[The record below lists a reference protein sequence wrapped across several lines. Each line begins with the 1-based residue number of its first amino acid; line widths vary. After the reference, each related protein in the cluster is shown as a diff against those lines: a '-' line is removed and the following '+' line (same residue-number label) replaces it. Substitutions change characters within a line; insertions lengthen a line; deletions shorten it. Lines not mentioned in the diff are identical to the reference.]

1 MKIFEKI
8 GLTARFISW
17 FLFIALVPMAVIGY
31 LSYNNAHEALNEAH
45 FEQMD
50 AASEIAEKALQ
61 VNFDA
66 DFKTIEGLSISR
78 AFQVREFTPEAIW
91 EMNSQLKDLLKKV
104 DNFYEVFL
112 LSPDG
117 RVVAS
122 SDEKSIGEN
131 KSQDEYFLGAK
142 AAKGNYLKDIY
153 LSSSTGE
160 IGYATSTP
168 VFILHDQSNDIAG
181 YLVARIKID
190 DLDQLLSHVSESLGE
205 TGEIYLVNEEEIIFT
220 ATRHEGESVIL
231 KQKNDSEPIRK
242 CLAGEESVVENI
254 NYKGIEVLGAY
265 RGSELDKA
273 VDKKWCIVAEVESS
287 EVDAPVVILRNT
299 IVLIALIALVLI
311 FGVAFI
317 ASRSIGEFVRR
328 PIRRAVEQLTAAASQ
343 LSASSQQTSAA
354 SQQNAS
360 VAQQVATGATQQSS
374 QAEEISKAVSQMSSA
389 VQQMSASSQEVS
401 AISNTASQLAQRTGE
416 SSEKVIDIVKT
427 ITGIASQ
434 TNMLALNAA
443 IEAARAGEAGRGFA
457 VVADEV
463 RKLAESSGGSAVEIQ
478 DIVKDISDSMSETV
492 GSIQNVTKKIQE
504 VSAGIQQQASS
515 IQQIAKNL
523 DSIASVSEQNAS
535 GAQQLSASIQ
545 QQSAAN
551 QQVAAASQQLQ
562 SLSLEL
568 QKLAGTK
575 GERVNFEEET
585 KAIREQTSATKEK
598 AAMVRE
604 RVGQA
609 REKARLERELMR
621 DDDRKINVKKV

>member
-1 MKIFEKI
+1 MKILEKI
-8 GLTARFISW
+8 GLTARLIAW
-17 FLFIALVPMAVIGY
+17 FLVIGLIPAIIIGY
-31 LSYNNAHEALNEAH
+31 LGYNSA
-45 FEQMD
+45 Q
-50 AASEIAEKALQ
+50 KALE
-61 VNFDA
+61 VAAINTSSLTSEELEKKITIF
-66 DFKTIEGLSISR
+66 FEGELKTIEALAHNDTFLNQEDIYPIQDDLEKTFKR
-78 AFQVREFTPEAIW
+78 YPNYYELFFINREGKII
-91 EMNSQLKDLLKKV
+91 
-104 DNFYEVFL
+104 
-112 LSPDG
+112 
-117 RVVAS
+117 AS
-122 SDEKSIGEN
+122 TTKTEIDSDKSN
-131 KSQDEYFLGAK
+131 DEYFLGAK
-142 AAKGNYLKDIY
+142 NSRKAYLKNTY
-153 LSSSTGE
+153 LSTTTNQ
-160 IGYATSTP
+160 IGYVISAP
-168 VFILHDQSNDIAG
+168 VYDGGGELRGVIA
-181 YLVARIKID
+181 AR
-190 DLDQLLSHVSESLGE
+190 S
-205 TGEIYLVNEEEIIFT
+205 
-220 ATRHEGESVIL
+220 
-231 KQKNDSEPIRK
+231 KNDSLNAATVYQGALKTKEAYIINDDGYFITNSQNK
-242 CLAGEESVVENI
+242 SDAVLKLKNDSQAVKNCLAGQEYN
-254 NYKGIEVLGAY
+254 G
-265 RGSELDKA
+265 KA
-273 VDKKWCIVAEVESS
+273 VAYNGDAVVGSYSNAHFKNALGKNWCLVAEIDESEAFAATS
-287 EVDAPVVILRNT
+287 QLARMIWVILA
-299 IVLIALIALVLI
+299 IAVILILLIT
-311 FGVAFI
+311 FY
-317 ASRSIGEFVRR
+317 ASRTLGEFVRK
-328 PIRRAVEQLTAAASQ
+328 PIRLAVEQLTAAASQ

-401 AISNTASQLAQRTGE
+401 AISTNASQLAQRTGE

-551 QQVAAASQQLQ
+551 QQIASASQQLQ

-568 QKLAGTK
+568 QKLAGAK
-575 GERVNFEEET
+575 GEGVNFDEET
-585 KAIREQTSATKEK
+585 KAIREQASATKEK
-598 AAMVRE
+598 AAVVRE

-621 DDDRKINVKKV
+621 DDDKKITVKHV